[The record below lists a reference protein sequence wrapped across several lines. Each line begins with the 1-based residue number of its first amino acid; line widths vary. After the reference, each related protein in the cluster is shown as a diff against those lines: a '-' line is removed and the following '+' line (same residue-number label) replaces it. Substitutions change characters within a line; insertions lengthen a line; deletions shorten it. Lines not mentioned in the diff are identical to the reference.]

1 MRWVRISDNRIGIRL
16 KNVKLNNKYN
26 LINENGKLLS
36 NTWFDCVYEFVDGYA
51 LVNLNDKWNFV
62 KTDGTYLS
70 DIWFDDTNYFY
81 GDLAEVKI
89 KNAWYKL
96 DKRGNLHFTVRN

>member
-1 MRWVRISDNRIGIRL
+1 MLSN
-16 KNVKLNNKYN
+16 KMKKVKLNNKYN
-26 LINENGKLLS
+26 FIKP
-36 NTWFDCVYEFVDGYA
+36 
-51 LVNLNDKWNFV
+51 
-62 KTDGTYLS
+62 DGTYLS